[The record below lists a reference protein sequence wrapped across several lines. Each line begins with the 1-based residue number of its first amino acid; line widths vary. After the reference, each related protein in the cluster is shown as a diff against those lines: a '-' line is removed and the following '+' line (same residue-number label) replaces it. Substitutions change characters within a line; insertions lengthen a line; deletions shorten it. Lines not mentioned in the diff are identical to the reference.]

1 MFLLLVLSHQ
11 CRTVV
16 AMGICSNRIVAE
28 QLAVNPVMVLK
39 TVSHQQGQIT
49 VECCNGPLIW
59 EMVGADV

>member
-1 MFLLLVLSHQ
+1 
-11 CRTVV
+11 
-16 AMGICSNRIVAE
+16 MGICSNRIVAE